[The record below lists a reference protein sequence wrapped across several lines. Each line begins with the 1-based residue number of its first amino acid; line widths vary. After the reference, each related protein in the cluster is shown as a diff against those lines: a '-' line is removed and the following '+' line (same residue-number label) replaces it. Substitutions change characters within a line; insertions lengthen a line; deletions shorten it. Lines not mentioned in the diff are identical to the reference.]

1 MPSVSDSRVP
11 TSWLAAGLLLL
22 TLPNAVGVF
31 VHPNFGEALL
41 IFLYSVALILLPH
54 ALGAPLRGSL
64 LVWLPTVLLVPAA
77 AIYYGFTA
85 YPVNAWA
92 LLVLTESNLDEL
104 ASFAFPCLVILVTSP
119 LAAWLGWHVFR
130 HRIPAGTCL
139 PSVVRLI
146 VCLTVFLFPAIEFAK
161 LGLGFGWM
169 PSLAR
174 GEKMFPEGILIGTIK
189 AGELRNK
196 LVDRSG
202 IQKDIEAMAPPP
214 ALGHQDVHVLVIG
227 ETCRYKN
234 WSLHGYSRETSPK
247 LAATPGLLDFTNVAS
262 GASYTAM
269 SVPMILTGAPP
280 GKHAE
285 ASGMPSVASYFRA
298 AGYKVYWISTPNKHG
313 LGDTT
318 CSRYAQDA
326 QESKFLSGLVDAT
339 GFGSFRTAFDSA
351 IIPEIHDILAKGE
364 PRVLIVCH
372 TMGSHSNYADRYPQD
387 FARYPADPSAC
398 PIARLKPVL
407 DAKDKE
413 VLQNAYDNSIAF
425 TDTVLASVIQELAAI
440 PDAAATFCFVPD
452 HGENGADA
460 PMLAF
465 AHGTNTEEVLHVP
478 MFMWMSSQYEKLQP
492 EKAALLRT
500 RTTAALSSFQIIHTL
515 TDLAGITARGLD
527 QNQSLCSST
536 YTEPQRKVVSKN
548 GVTILDYDEMIA
560 SEHQRGGWHPINP
573 RPAVAAR
580 Q

>member
-1 MPSVSDSRVP
+1 MCTPIS
-11 TSWLAAGLLLL
+11 G
-22 TLPNAVGVF
+22 N
-31 VHPNFGEALL
+31 ALL
-41 IFLYSVALILLPH
+41 IFVYGIALILLPH
-54 ALGAPLRGSL
+54 SLGAPLRGSL

-77 AIYYGFTA
+77 ALYYGFTA

-92 LLVLTESNLDEL
+92 LLVLTETNADEL
-104 ASFAFPCLVILVTSP
+104 ASFAFPCLVILVISP
-119 LAAWLGWHVFR
+119 VVTWLASHIFR
-130 HRIPAGTCL
+130 RRIPAGASL
-139 PSVVRLI
+139 PSLVRLI

-174 GEKMFPEGILIGTIK
+174 GEKMFPEGLLIGAIK
-189 AGELRNK
+189 ATELRNK

-202 IQKDIEAMAPPP
+202 VQKETNASPPP
-214 ALGHQDVHVLVIG
+214 KASERRDVHVLVIG
-227 ETCRYKN
+227 ETCRYQN
-234 WSLHGYSRETSPK
+234 WSLHGYARETSPK

-269 SVPMILTGAPP
+269 SVPMILTGATP
-280 GKHAE
+280 GNHAG
-285 ASGMPSVASYFRA
+285 AAGMPSVASYFRA
-298 AGYKVYWISTPNKHG
+298 AGYKVYWLSTPNKHG

-326 QESKFLSGLVDAT
+326 HESKFLSGLVDAT
-339 GFGSFRTAFDSA
+339 GFGSFRTVFDSA

-364 PRVLIVCH
+364 PHVLIVCH

-387 FARYPADPSAC
+387 FARYPADPTAC

-407 DAKDKE
+407 AAEDKE

-425 TDTVLASVIQELAAI
+425 TDNVLAGVIHELAAI
-440 PDAAATFCFVPD
+440 PNAASTFCFVPD

-460 PMLAF
+460 SMMAF
-465 AHGTNTEEVLHVP
+465 AHGTNTEDVLHVP
-478 MFMWMSSQYEKLQP
+478 MFMWMSPEYEKVEP
-492 EKAALLRT
+492 RKATLLRS
-500 RTTAALSSFQIIHTL
+500 RTTVALSSFQIIHTL
-515 TDLAGITARGLD
+515 TDLAGITANGLD
-527 QNQSLCSST
+527 RDQSLCSST
-536 YTEPQRKVVSKN
+536 YNEGPRKVVSKN
-548 GVTILDYDEMIA
+548 GVTILDYDEIIT
-560 SEHQRGGWHPINP
+560 SEHKRGGWHPLNP